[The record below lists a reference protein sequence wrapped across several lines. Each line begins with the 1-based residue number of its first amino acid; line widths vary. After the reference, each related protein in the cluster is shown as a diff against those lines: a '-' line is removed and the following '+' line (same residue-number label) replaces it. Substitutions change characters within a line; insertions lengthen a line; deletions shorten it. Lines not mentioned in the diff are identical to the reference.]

1 MVELL
6 CALGNPGREYLR
18 TRHNLGWML
27 IDSWRSD
34 LDWTKKFKG
43 EIALLHRPAR
53 LIILKPLTF
62 MNKSGESLRACMDF
76 YSLDVDEVLIVHD
89 DLELP
94 FGETSVKQGGGLGG
108 HNGLK
113 SIKQHLGTADFRR
126 LRLGIGRPKHGSV
139 SNHVL
144 SRFSHQEEIEL
155 PLLLEAGAGLLDEA
169 IGTE

>member
-1 MVELL
+1 MVELV
-6 CALGNPGREYLR
+6 CALGNPGPEYRR

-27 IDSWRSD
+27 IDCWRND
-34 LDWTKKFKG
+34 LDWSKKFKG

-53 LIILKPLTF
+53 LVILKPLTF

-76 YSLDVDEVLIVHD
+76 YSLEIDQLLIVHD

-94 FGETSVKQGGGLGG
+94 FGEAGLKLGGGLGG

-113 SIKQHLGTADFRR
+113 SIKQHLGSGDFSR
-126 LRLGIGRPKHGSV
+126 LRLGIGRPRHGSV

-144 SRFSHQEEIEL
+144 SRFTPDEEIEL
-155 PLLLEAGAGLLDEA
+155 PLLLTAGVRFL
-169 IGTE
+169 TESIH